1 MYIPWSPSIQDVHN
15 SSVEMSPLVNGSLS
29 KGEKHF
35 SAYAWWGSSLHP
47 TFYLVGTCDRTMWEC
62 SNRALESCRELLV
75 CTLVMY
81 VCMYVIHTV
90 HIHRSCVIVMPPP
103 CMYILCISEAHFIPP
118 SRRRNRHTYIR
129 HHPPTIKPQTSPRRH
144 NASLSPRGIPFE
156 TQHPAK
162 RRHGPPIRLPTHL
175 ASI

>member
-29 KGEKHF
+29 KEEKHF
-35 SAYAWWGSSLHP
+35 SAYAWRGSSLHP

-81 VCMYVIHTV
+81 VCMYVCNTHCAYTQKLRHSNATTMYVHTMYIRSAFHSTIQTSQPPHIHT
-90 HIHRSCVIVMPPP
+90 PPP
-103 CMYILCISEAHFIPP
+103 SYNQTTNIPP
-118 SRRRNRHTYIR
+118 
-129 HHPPTIKPQTSPRRH
+129 PPQCF
-144 NASLSPRGIPFE
+144 SLSPR
-156 TQHPAK
+156 H
-162 RRHGPPIRLPTHL
+162 
-175 ASI
+175 SV